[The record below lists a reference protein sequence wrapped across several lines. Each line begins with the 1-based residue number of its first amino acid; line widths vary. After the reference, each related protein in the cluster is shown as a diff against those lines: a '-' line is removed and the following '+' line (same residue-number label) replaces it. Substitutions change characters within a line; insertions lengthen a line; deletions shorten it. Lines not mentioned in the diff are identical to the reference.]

1 MTQNGL
7 KHSLNKSLKIMEVD
21 IIEPP
26 QKLWKNPKFFKASL
40 IETKHVYCH

>member
-26 QKLWKNPKFFKASL
+26 QKIMEKS
-40 IETKHVYCH
+40 